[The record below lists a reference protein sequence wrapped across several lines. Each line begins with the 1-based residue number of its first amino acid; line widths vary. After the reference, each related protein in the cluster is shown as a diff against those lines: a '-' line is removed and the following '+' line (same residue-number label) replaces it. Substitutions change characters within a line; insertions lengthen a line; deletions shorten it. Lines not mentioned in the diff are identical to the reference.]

1 MKIYCLHKNKLMNNN
16 VRTKFGGGGGGGV
29 KYKKRKNVNKKI
41 EEQNLQDR
49 NSLASL

>member
-16 VRTKFGGGGGGGV
+16 LRTKLGGGGEV
-29 KYKKRKNVNKKI
+29 KSKQRKNVNKKI

>member
-16 VRTKFGGGGGGGV
+16 VRTKFGGGGGKV
-29 KYKKRKNVNKKI
+29 KSKQRKNVNKKI

-49 NSLASL
+49 NSLALL

>member
-16 VRTKFGGGGGGGV
+16 LRTKLGGGGV
-29 KYKKRKNVNKKI
+29 KSKQRKNVNKKI

-49 NSLASL
+49 NSLALL